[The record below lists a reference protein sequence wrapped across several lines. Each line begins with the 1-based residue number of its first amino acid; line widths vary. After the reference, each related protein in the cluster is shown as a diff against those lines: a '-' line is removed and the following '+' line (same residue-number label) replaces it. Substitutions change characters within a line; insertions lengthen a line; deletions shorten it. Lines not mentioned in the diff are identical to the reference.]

1 MVAKRSANELSEA
14 RGIGGTIV
22 DQGRGHVLTNS
33 PRDRKNA
40 RRDRRLSQEAHALK
54 MDGLTS
60 RKLFVDSRLRQPG
73 GKSHDFVIELP
84 ESIEFPPGTHVLCSE
99 ALIPASWNTVD
110 AQSGRL
116 YLGETIAGA
125 TKYRIVELDSQP
137 HDSESLRL
145 ALQNALN
152 ANRPAGLGTYSVTR
166 SSSAGST
173 ATAAIGSAAYRFY
186 TITLSAGA
194 FTVFPRELLMVQG
207 WYVGQW
213 LEGGG
218 PPYNPAAPQT
228 TEVITFETGGAY
240 QSTHQTKYLDLR
252 GRHTLFICSSLVN
265 NDSVSVNNLR
275 GVVAKVGVTEAYGGL
290 INYQHGGNPYDLV
303 SLRDTSVKRVR
314 FWILD
319 AHGQYVDLRGS
330 DWSATLIFCRH

>member
-1 MVAKRSANELSEA
+1 
-14 RGIGGTIV
+14 
-22 DQGRGHVLTNS
+22 
-33 PRDRKNA
+33 
-40 RRDRRLSQEAHALK
+40 

-84 ESIEFPPGTHVLCSE
+84 ESIQFPECTHVLCSE

-110 AQSGRL
+110 ERSGRL
-116 YLGETIAGA
+116 YISEVAAGS
-125 TKYRIVELDSQP
+125 TTYRIVELDSQP

-152 ANRPAGLGTYSVTR
+152 ANRPAGLGTYTVTR

-173 ATAAIGSAAYRFY
+173 ATAAIGSAAYRFF

-194 FTVFPRELLMVQG
+194 FAVFPRELVSVQG

-213 LEGGG
+213 LGGGG
-218 PPYNPAAPQT
+218 PEYNPAAPNT
-228 TEVITFETGGAY
+228 TEVITFENGGAY
-240 QSTHQTKYLDLR
+240 QSSHQTKYLDLR

-275 GVVAKVGVTEAYGGL
+275 GVVAKCAVTEAYGGL
-290 INYQHGGNPYDLV
+290 ISFQHGGNPYDLV
-303 SLRDTSVKRVR
+303 SLRDTSVKRIR

-319 AHGQYVDLRGS
+319 AHGQPVDLRGGE
-330 DWSATLIFCRH
+330 WSATLIFCRH

>member
-1 MVAKRSANELSEA
+1 
-14 RGIGGTIV
+14 
-22 DQGRGHVLTNS
+22 
-33 PRDRKNA
+33 
-40 RRDRRLSQEAHALK
+40 

-84 ESIEFPPGTHVLCSE
+84 EAVEFPPGTHVLCSE

-110 AQSGRL
+110 ERSGRL
-116 YLGETIAGA
+116 YISEGVAGN
-125 TKYRIVELDSQP
+125 TTYRIVELDSQP

-194 FTVFPRELLMVQG
+194 FVVFPRELVSTPG
-207 WYVGQW
+207 WYTGQW
-213 LEGGG
+213 LAGGGG
-218 PPYNPAAPQT
+218 PAYSPAAPQT
-228 TEVITFETGGAY
+228 TEVISFENGTAY
-240 QSTHQTKYLDLR
+240 QSSHQTKYLDLP
-252 GRHTLFICSSLVN
+252 GRHTLFICS
-265 NDSVSVNNLR
+265 
-275 GVVAKVGVTEAYGGL
+275 
-290 INYQHGGNPYDLV
+290 Q
-303 SLRDTSVKRVR
+303 
-314 FWILD
+314 
-319 AHGQYVDLRGS
+319 
-330 DWSATLIFCRH
+330 